1 MNSNI
6 KAGDNPILTEERNK
20 CQFNTDILAGFY
32 YENKE
37 KVKRKRDIYQYYLQN
52 PDLHD
57 PEPPEFMDR
66 YNRLENAERKVAIL
80 KKHLKKVVPTNDQ
93 EEVGWFLQNVFLVD
107 GSPLGLHNSMM
118 IPTILN
124 NADEEQKAEWL
135 PKAQKLEFIGT
146 YAQTELGHG
155 TNLRRLETTAT
166 FDPKSQEFILHS
178 PTISATKWWP
188 GYLGKV
194 ANVTVVVARLISDGK
209 DYGPHTFFVTIR
221 DPITHQ
227 SLPGIILGD
236 IGPKFGI
243 NTVSNGFLIFNN
255 VRIPRRNM
263 FMKNAKLDPDGKYHP
278 PKHAKLAYGTMVYVR
293 ATMIRTMSNLL
304 GRAATIAVRYSAIR
318 KQGEIEAG
326 KGEVQILEY
335 QTQQYRLLPQVARAW
350 AFEFAGR
357 YTRKMYEQFLGGDF
371 EILPALHG
379 ITSGLKA
386 VVTHQTALGIEQC
399 RMACGGHGY
408 SEASGLPQ
416 LFTYAVGGCTYEG
429 ENTVMLLQSARQLI
443 KIVADIRQNHNPTK
457 LNPITAYL
465 YKSSSAK
472 CQIDQDTDQFSGV
485 IEAFEHVSRRLIF
498 AAFDKLEQL
507 KQRGISAKKAW
518 AECGVDLRRAATA
531 HTRTFIARQ
540 FVNGISEMKD
550 LQVFAVLKDLLQL
563 FLFYEILECA
573 GDLLFD
579 GYANGKQIDFTKNS
593 IYQTL
598 QKLRPNAVSIVDS
611 FDFNDRE
618 LNSILG
624 RRDGNVYENLLE
636 WAKASPLNKHD
647 VMPFHHKY
655 LGKMMKE
662 AVVFQK
668 QSKL

>member
-1 MNSNI
+1 
-6 KAGDNPILTEERNK
+6 
-20 CQFNTDILAGFY
+20 
-32 YENKE
+32 
-37 KVKRKRDIYQYYLQN
+37 
-52 PDLHD
+52 
-57 PEPPEFMDR
+57 
-66 YNRLENAERKVAIL
+66 
-80 KKHLKKVVPTNDQ
+80 
-93 EEVGWFLQNVFLVD
+93 
-107 GSPLGLHNSMM
+107 M

-135 PKAQKLEFIGT
+135 PKAQNLEFIGT

-155 TNLRRLETTAT
+155 TNLRSLETTAT
-166 FDPKSQEFILHS
+166 YDPK
-178 PTISATKWWP
+178 
-188 GYLGKV
+188 
-194 ANVTVVVARLISDGK
+194 RGK
-209 DYGPHTFFVTIR
+209 DYGPHPFFVPIR
-221 DPITHQ
+221 DPATHQ

-243 NTVSNGFLIFNN
+243 NTVSNGFLIFDNF
-255 VRIPRRNM
+255 RIPRRNM
-263 FMKNAKLDPDGKYHP
+263 FMKNARLEADGTYIS

-304 GRAATIAVRYSAIR
+304 GRAATIAIRYSVIR

-350 AFEFAGR
+350 AYEFAGR
-357 YTRKMYEQFLGGDF
+357 YTRKLYEQFLAGDF
-371 EILPALHG
+371 EVLPALHG

-429 ENTVMLLQSARQLI
+429 ENMVMLLQSARHLI
-443 KIVADIRQNHNPTK
+443 KIVADIRQNRRPTK
-457 LNPITAYL
+457 LNPVTAYL
-465 YKSSSAK
+465 YKPTTTK
-472 CQIDQDTDQFSGV
+472 CNFGQITGV
-485 IEAFEHVSRRLIF
+485 IEAFEHISQRLIF
-498 AAFDKLEQL
+498 GVFDKIENL
-507 KQRGISAKKAW
+507 KHRGISAEKAW
-518 AECGVDLRRAATA
+518 IESGVDLRLAATA

-540 FVNGISEMKD
+540 SVNGISEMKD
-550 LQVFAVLKDLLQL
+550 SQVYAVLKDLLEL
-563 FLFYEILECA
+563 FLFYEILECD

-579 GYANGKQIDFTKNS
+579 GYANGQQIDYAKNKVF
-593 IYQTL
+593 QTL
-598 QKLRPNAVSIVDS
+598 QNLRPNSLSIVDS

-624 RRDGNVYENLLE
+624 RRDGNIYQNLLK
-636 WAKASPLNKHD
+636 WAKASPLNKQD

-655 LGKMMKE
+655 LGKMMKD
-662 AVVFQK
+662 ATQNK
-668 QSKL
+668 SKL